1 MAACSHQEIQ
11 QQFIPLDIGQIKPE
25 GWLRDWAEDAANG
38 ITGHLDE
45 YEPVFEYGWLGR
57 DISARQSDGD
67 GKVSSTGWLLEQCA
81 YWLDGAVKLGY
92 MLQDSALIAKTTS
105 RLDGVVDGVLASE
118 NHTFI
123 HWKPDSIVVAENG
136 NFKKG
141 GFNNWAH
148 GLMGRCLVSYY
159 QATHDERILK
169 ALEKVYSSGY
179 YLKSPE
185 DDIYGEN
192 AGLTQGLVRGATN
205 LDAMSET
212 YMLTGNKAILKAMKN
227 YAAQPNQIYEEQ
239 RLLSKKERWDT
250 KWVDTD
256 IHGVSFNEIARVPAL
271 LSLWTGNKKEL
282 EATVHLIEW
291 GDKYNLLPY
300 GVISA
305 EEYISGIGPY
315 RFTETCDIPAA
326 MWTKTWLLRIT
337 GESSWAD
344 QIERAFLNAGPVP
357 VSRDFKTMSYYQ
369 SPNRINEDTPP
380 APPVPGGGSRIVYTP
395 TGNKTLCCVGSS
407 NWIIPNYVQ
416 NMWMRTKDGGLAFLL
431 YGPCSVQADGIS
443 LNCAT
448 DFPFGEGISI
458 SVSAGKPVR
467 KALSFR
473 IPDWVK
479 GSPVKP
485 GMTGEGPGMTGEGPG
500 MTGEGPSWPA
510 TTGHPKPG
518 MTVSVNGEPV
528 KAEEKD
534 GFMRVCR
541 KWEDGDV
548 ISINLPMEPAISE
561 WEDNC
566 YPQTDY
572 FLKPHWGR
580 INEAAL
586 DTLAGRKY
594 DCITYGP
601 LLYALPLYDLDEN
614 TVVPGQKSDFV
625 LKVEDASQI
634 EVERRAEMPER
645 WGWRIEDAPV
655 VLRVPAGIPGQA
667 GDDGAVMPD
676 TIGHPDTITLVPYNC
691 TKFRVSMFKKP

>member
-1 MAACSHQEIQ
+1 MLRIRTLAATALILALAACSRTARVQAPVH
-11 QQFIPLDIGQIKPE
+11 FTPLDVGQIQPE

-45 YEPVFEYGWLGR
+45 YEQVFAYGWLGR

-81 YWLDGAVKLGY
+81 YWLDGALKLGY
-92 MLQDSALIAKTTS
+92 MLGDSTIISKITS
-105 RLDGVVDGVLASE
+105 RLNGVVDGVLASE

-123 HWKPDSIVVAENG
+123 YWKPDSIVVAENG
-136 NFKKG
+136 SPGKG
-141 GFNNWAH
+141 AFNNWAH

-159 QATHDERILK
+159 QATHDERILQ

-179 YLKSPE
+179 FLKSPE

-212 YMLTGNKAILKAMKN
+212 YILTGNKAILKTMLD
-227 YAAQPNQIYEEQ
+227 YASHPNQIYEEQ
-239 RLLSKKERWDT
+239 RLLSKRERWDNNWEDAT
-250 KWVDTD
+250 
-256 IHGVSFNEIARVPAL
+256 IHGVSFNEISRVPAL
-271 LSLWTGNKKEL
+271 LSLWTGNKEEL
-282 EATVHLIEW
+282 EATIHLIEW
-291 GDKYNLLPY
+291 GDKHNLLPY

-337 GESSWAD
+337 GDSRWAD
-344 QIERAFLNAGPVP
+344 QVERAFLNAGPVP

-369 SPNRINEDTPP
+369 SPNRIDEDTPP
-380 APPVPGGGSRIVYTP
+380 APPVPGPGKRIIYTP

-416 NMWMRTKDGGLAFLL
+416 NMWMRTKDGGLAFVL
-431 YGPCSVQADGIS
+431 YGPCSVQVDGIS
-443 LNCAT
+443 LTCAT
-448 DFPFGEGISI
+448 AFPFGDEIIITVGT
-458 SVSAGKPVR
+458 GKPVR
-467 KALSFR
+467 TPLFFR
-473 IPDWVK
+473 VPDWC
-479 GSPVKP
+479 
-485 GMTGEGPGMTGEGPG
+485 E
-500 MTGEGPSWPA
+500 
-510 TTGHPKPG
+510 G
-518 MTVSVNGEPV
+518 MTVNVNGEPMEA
-528 KAEEKD
+528 KEKD

-541 KWEDGDV
+541 KWADGDV
-548 ISINLPMEPAISE
+548 ISLSLPMKPAISE

-572 FLKPHWGR
+572 FIKPHWGR
-580 INEAAL
+580 LNEAAL

-594 DCITYGP
+594 ECVTYGP
-601 LLYALPLYDLDEN
+601 LLYALPLYDIDEN

-625 LKVEDASQI
+625 LDMEDASQI
-634 EVERRAEMPER
+634 EVLHRAEMPAR
-645 WGWRIEDAPV
+645 WSWRIEDAPIA
-655 VLRVPAGIPGQA
+655 LRVQAEIPGQA
-667 GDDGAVMPD
+667 GDDK
-676 TIGHPDTITLVPYNC
+676 ITLVPYNC
-691 TKFRVSMFKKP
+691 TKFRVSMFPSK

>member
-1 MAACSHQEIQ
+1 MLKVKCLAITLAAVLLASCTRSGVQAPVCFTPIEV
-11 QQFIPLDIGQIKPE
+11 GQIKPE

-123 HWKPDSIVVAENG
+123 YWKADSIVVAENG

-148 GLMGRCLVSYY
+148 GLMGRCLISYY
-159 QATHDERILK
+159 QASHDERILK

-212 YMLTGNKAILKAMKN
+212 YILTGNKAILKAMKD

-250 KWVDTD
+250 KWIDTD

-337 GESSWAD
+337 GESRWAD

-369 SPNRINEDTPP
+369 SPNRIDEDTPP
-380 APPVPGGGSRIVYTP
+380 APPVPGGGNRIVYTP

-416 NMWMRTKDGGLAFLL
+416 NMWMHTKDGGLAYTL
-431 YGPCSVQADGIS
+431 YGPCSVEADGIS

-448 DFPFGEGISI
+448 DFPFGEDIKITVGT
-458 SVSAGKPVR
+458 GKPVR

-473 IPDWVK
+473 IPDWCDGVK
-479 GSPVKP
+479 I
-485 GMTGEGPGMTGEGPG
+485 
-500 MTGEGPSWPA
+500 
-510 TTGHPKPG
+510 
-518 MTVSVNGEPV
+518 SVNGEPV
-528 KAEEKD
+528 TAKEKD
-534 GFMRVCR
+534 GFLRVCR
-541 KWEDGDV
+541 KWEDGDI
-548 ISINLPMEPAISE
+548 ISLSLPMKPTISE

-566 YPQTDY
+566 YPQTAY

-601 LLYALPLYDLDEN
+601 LLYALPLYDIDEN
-614 TVVPGQKSDFV
+614 TIVPGQKSDYMLHV
-625 LKVEDASQI
+625 TDASQI
-634 EVERRAEMPER
+634 EVQRRAEMPER
-645 WGWRIEDAPV
+645 WGWRIDDAPI
-655 VLRVPAGIPGQA
+655 VLYVPAEA
-667 GDDGAVMPD
+667 
-676 TIGHPDTITLVPYNC
+676 DTITLVPYNC
-691 TKFRVSMFKKP
+691 TKFRISMFRKP

>member
-1 MAACSHQEIQ
+1 MVAAACTRTGGVQAPVC
-11 QQFIPLDIGQIKPE
+11 FTPLEVGQIKPE
-25 GWLRDWAEDAANG
+25 GWLRNWAEDAANG

-45 YEPVFEYGWLGR
+45 YEQVFEYGWLGR

-118 NHTFI
+118 YHTFI

-136 NFKKG
+136 NFSKG

-179 YLKSPE
+179 YLKAPE
-185 DDIYGEN
+185 DDIYGEK

-212 YMLTGNKAILKAMKN
+212 YILTGNKAILKTMRN
-227 YAAQPNQIYEEQ
+227 YAAQPNQKYEEQ
-239 RLLSKKERWDT
+239 RLLSKKERWDNNWGDAT
-250 KWVDTD
+250 
-256 IHGVSFNEIARVPAL
+256 IHGVSFNEISRVPAL

-282 EATVHLIEW
+282 EATIHLIEW
-291 GDKYNLLPY
+291 GDNYNGLPY

-305 EEYISGIGPY
+305 EEYLSGIGPY

-337 GESSWAD
+337 GEARWAD

-369 SPNRINEDTPP
+369 SPNRIDEDTPP
-380 APPVPGGGSRIVYTP
+380 APPVPGGGKRVVYTP

-416 NMWMRTKDGGLAFLL
+416 NMWMRTKDGGLAYTL

-443 LNCAT
+443 LKCDT
-448 DFPFGEGISI
+448 TYPFGEGISI
-458 SVSAGKPVR
+458 TVGTGEAVR
-467 KALSFR
+467 KALYFR
-473 IPDWVK
+473 VPDWCK
-479 GSPVKP
+479 
-485 GMTGEGPGMTGEGPG
+485 
-500 MTGEGPSWPA
+500 
-510 TTGHPKPG
+510 G
-518 MTVSVNGEPV
+518 MTVCVNGEPV
-528 KAEEKD
+528 KAKEKD
-534 GFMRVCR
+534 GFLRICH

-548 ISINLPMEPAISE
+548 ISLSLPMKPAISE

-580 INEAAL
+580 MNEAAL

-601 LLYALPLYDLDEN
+601 LLYALPLYDIDEN

-634 EVERRAEMPER
+634 EVQRRAEMPER

-655 VLRVPAGIPGQA
+655 VLQVPVGIPGQA
-667 GDDGAVMPD
+667 GDDMRGAGDDKV
-676 TIGHPDTITLVPYNC
+676 TLVPYNC
-691 TKFRVSMFKKP
+691 TKFRVSMFRKP

>member
-1 MAACSHQEIQ
+1 MLKIRTLAATTMILVLTACSRSAGVQTPVC
-11 QQFIPLDIGQIKPE
+11 FTPLEVGQIKPE

-45 YEPVFEYGWLGR
+45 YEQVFEYGWLGR
-57 DISARQSDGD
+57 DISARQSGGD
-67 GKVSSTGWLLEQCA
+67 NIISSTGWLLEQCA
-81 YWLDGAVKLGY
+81 YWLDGSLKLGY
-92 MLQDSALIAKTTS
+92 MLGDSTLISKTTC

-123 HWKPDSIVVAENG
+123 YWKPDTVVIEENG
-136 NFKKG
+136 DYQKG

-159 QATHDERILK
+159 QATHDLRILQ

-185 DDIYGEN
+185 DDIYGDN

-212 YMLTGNKAILKAMKN
+212 YMLTGNKAILRTMLD
-227 YAAQPNQIYEEQ
+227 YAAQPNQLYQEQ
-239 RLLSKKERWDT
+239 RLRDKKDRWDHT
-250 KWVDTD
+250 WGDAT
-256 IHGVSFNEIARVPAL
+256 IHGVSFNEISRVPAL
-271 LSLWTGNKKEL
+271 LSLWTGNKEEL
-282 EATVHLIEW
+282 QTTIHLIEW

-337 GESSWAD
+337 GESRWAD
-344 QIERAFLNAGPVP
+344 QVERAFLNAGPVP

-369 SPNRINEDTPP
+369 SPNRIDEDTPP
-380 APPVPGGGSRIVYTP
+380 APPVPGPGKRIVYTP

-416 NMWMRTKDGGLAFLL
+416 NMWMRTKDGGLAYML

-448 DFPFGEGISI
+448 AFPFGEDISI
-458 SVSAGKPVR
+458 TVGTGKPIR

-473 IPDWVK
+473 IPDWCE
-479 GSPVKP
+479 
-485 GMTGEGPGMTGEGPG
+485 GM
-500 MTGEGPSWPA
+500 A
-510 TTGHPKPG
+510 
-518 MTVSVNGEPV
+518 VCVNGEPV
-528 KAEEKD
+528 TVKEKD

-601 LLYALPLYDLDEN
+601 LLYALPLYDIDEN
-614 TVVPGQKSDFV
+614 TIVPGQKSDFV